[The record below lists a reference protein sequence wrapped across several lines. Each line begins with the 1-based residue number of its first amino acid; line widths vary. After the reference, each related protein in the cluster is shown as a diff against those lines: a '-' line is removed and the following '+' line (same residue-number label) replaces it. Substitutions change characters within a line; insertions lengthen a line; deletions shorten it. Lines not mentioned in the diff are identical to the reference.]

1 VLNANNYYKKQKL
14 AIKKAQKY
22 NETNKILKNPK
33 KKRTMTTKIE
43 NIKRLVYG
51 VLLSVLLLQLFIM
64 AVAPFAA
71 HVGYPLV
78 VAVSS
83 GVTTTI
89 YPGPVLIVAAMAA
102 GFAVALT
109 TPRRYYGIWVV
120 IVIIPVTL
128 LFATLAAMTVCHF
141 CKVFICDPYPVAS
154 CGEVDFLY
162 AKIICACNIP

>member
-1 VLNANNYYKKQKL
+1 MT
-14 AIKKAQKY
+14 IKV
-22 NETNKILKNPK
+22 
-33 KKRTMTTKIE
+33 E

-51 VLLSVLLLQLFIM
+51 VLLSVLLLQLFIV

-102 GFAVALT
+102 GFAVALAMPLSVKPRPT
-109 TPRRYYGIWVV
+109 PRRYYGIWPRRYYGIWVV
-120 IVIIPVTL
+120 IIIIPVVL
-128 LFATLAAMTVCHF
+128 LAATLVAMTVCYF
-141 CKVFICDPYPVAS
+141 CQVFICDPYPVAS

-162 AKIICACNIP
+162 VKIICACNIS